1 MSLQNVAL
9 IMAPNLFGEP
19 KAAGGRVLQQ
29 FASEMPDST
38 LGRANCLT
46 ACADDQRASVSPT
59 CGQMAAART
68 MSNPLSPSDGHPIGA
83 AAAAAIAAKLASA
96 ADANHSPQTQPR
108 AHQHQIQHTALHGPL
123 SNQDSCSGAASCIVC
138 LRGSAPSNAQS
149 NTRAAVSVAAATLAA
164 IGAGEPFGPN
174 ASAAVAAVAAA
185 AADSAHSEEQ
195 VAPRTRDTITVAK
208 SEATLMKLLI
218 YYYKIL
224 IIVCFILFNI
234 VQYCNSSV
242 DNIF

>member
-19 KAAGGRVLQQ
+19 KATGGRVLQQ
-29 FASEMPDST
+29 FASEMLDST

-46 ACADDQRASVSPT
+46 ACADDQRASVSHT
-59 CGQMAAART
+59 CGQMVAART

-96 ADANHSPQTQPR
+96 ADANHSPQTLAR
-108 AHQHQIQHTALHGPL
+108 ARQHQTQHTALHGPL

-164 IGAGEPFGPN
+164 IGAGEPLGPN
-174 ASAAVAAVAAA
+174 AAAAVAAA
-185 AADSAHSEEQ
+185 AAAAALDSAHSEEQ
-195 VAPRTRDTITVAK
+195 VAPKTRDTVTVAK
-208 SEATLMKLLI
+208 SEATLMKLLV
-218 YYYKIL
+218 YYHKIL
-224 IIVCFILFNI
+224 IIVCFI
-234 VQYCNSSV
+234 
-242 DNIF
+242 